1 MGKTSQVNLMKFNFH
16 VYHVYFHFNTNGYF
30 LCLWFSILE
39 ITLSLCICDFKV
51 LGVGGEPYNPFKAKK
66 KFIHQQHISVY
77 TFNVL
82 GH

>member
-30 LCLWFSILE
+30 LCLWFSIFE
-39 ITLSLCICDFKV
+39 ITLASV
-51 LGVGGEPYNPFKAKK
+51 GVGGEPYNPFKAKK
-66 KFIHQQHISVY
+66 KFIDQQNISVFS
-77 TFNVL
+77 FNVL